1 MFKSRE
7 KVAIERQTENLIERA
22 ENDKN
27 EKREN
32 IKLTA

>member
-27 EKREN
+27 EKKR
-32 IKLTA
+32 KY